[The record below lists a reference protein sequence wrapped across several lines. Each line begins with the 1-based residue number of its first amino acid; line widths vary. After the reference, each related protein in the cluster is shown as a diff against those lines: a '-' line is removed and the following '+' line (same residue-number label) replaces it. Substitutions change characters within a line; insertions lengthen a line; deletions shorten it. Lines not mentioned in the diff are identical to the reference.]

1 MVKRRPNVWKNDDSI
16 SICVPNPIKYIDPTG
31 MEGESADDIIIRGKD
46 NHKWTIKAE
55 GEDKT
60 INVPLDLGSDK
71 NIDLGLGN
79 ININTNRI
87 IVVYTVNVGLEG
99 SLGIGVS
106 GNVNVT
112 VAQFT
117 DPTYAG
123 YNYVY
128 AGGEHVGSAG
138 AQFSISASAGASFFV
153 GYNNSDNP
161 IRPQDFSGNYYTIGL
176 SADIKEI
183 VGGGIS
189 GSIFSSTSEFNKPG
203 WKGISV
209 GLSVWV
215 GEAINYVSGTAAR
228 GYTYLL
234 NDVKP
239 TSQRGMIDRAVNK
252 VSPISSALG
261 SYGVRKAQQLL
272 R

>member
-1 MVKRRPNVWKNDDSI
+1 MFEKTMTPYQYAYQ
-16 SICVPNPIKYIDPTG
+16 NPVKYIDPTG
-31 MEGESADDIIIRGKD
+31 MEGESADNIIIIGKD

-55 GEDKT
+55 GKDKT

-112 VAQFT
+112 VTQFT

-128 AGGEHVGSAG
+128 VGGEHVGSAG
-138 AQFSISASAGASFFV
+138 AQFSISASAGASVFI
-153 GYNNSDNP
+153 GYNNSDDP

-209 GLSVWV
+209 GLSVGV
-215 GEAINYVSGTAAR
+215 GEAINYVSGTVGR

>member
-1 MVKRRPNVWKNDDSI
+1 MFEKTMTPYQYAYQ
-16 SICVPNPIKYIDPTG
+16 NPVKYIDPTG
-31 MEGESADDIIIRGKD
+31 MEGESADNIIIIGKD

-87 IVVYTVNVGLEG
+87 IVGYTVNVGLEG

-128 AGGEHVGSAG
+128 AGGEQVASAG
-138 AQFSISASAGASFFV
+138 VQFSISATVGTSVFV
-153 GYNNSDNP
+153 GYETSKNP
-161 IRPQDFSGNYYTIGL
+161 IDPASFAGPSYPIGL
-176 SADIKEI
+176 SADI
-183 VGGGIS
+183 
-189 GSIFSSTSEFNKPG
+189 
-203 WKGISV
+203 
-209 GLSVWV
+209 
-215 GEAINYVSGTAAR
+215 
-228 GYTYLL
+228 
-234 NDVKP
+234 
-239 TSQRGMIDRAVNK
+239 
-252 VSPISSALG
+252 
-261 SYGVRKAQQLL
+261 
-272 R
+272 

>member
-1 MVKRRPNVWKNDDSI
+1 MYYYGARYYNPRESVWLSVDPMFEKTMT
-16 SICVPNPIKYIDPTG
+16 PYQYAYQNPIKYIDPTG

-79 ININTNRI
+79 IDPNRF
-87 IVVYTVNVGLEG
+87 IVGYTANVGLEG

-128 AGGEHVGSAG
+128 AGGEQVASAG
-138 AQFSISASAGASFFV
+138 VQFSISATVGTSVFV
-153 GYNNSDNP
+153 GYETSKNP
-161 IRPQDFSGNYYTIGL
+161 IDPASFAGPSYPIGL
-176 SADIKEI
+176 SADI
-183 VGGGIS
+183 
-189 GSIFSSTSEFNKPG
+189 
-203 WKGISV
+203 
-209 GLSVWV
+209 
-215 GEAINYVSGTAAR
+215 
-228 GYTYLL
+228 
-234 NDVKP
+234 
-239 TSQRGMIDRAVNK
+239 
-252 VSPISSALG
+252 
-261 SYGVRKAQQLL
+261 
-272 R
+272 

>member
-1 MVKRRPNVWKNDDSI
+1 
-16 SICVPNPIKYIDPTG
+16 

-79 ININTNRI
+79 INTNRI
-87 IVVYTVNVGLEG
+87 IVGYTVNVGLEG

-106 GNVNVT
+106 GNLNVT

-128 AGGEHVGSAG
+128 AGGEHVASAG

-209 GLSVWV
+209 GLSV
-215 GEAINYVSGTAAR
+215 
-228 GYTYLL
+228 
-234 NDVKP
+234 
-239 TSQRGMIDRAVNK
+239 
-252 VSPISSALG
+252 
-261 SYGVRKAQQLL
+261 
-272 R
+272 